1 MIFYYLPFERVTAEV
16 TRYYADH
23 LAELLDGGAHG
34 FNRVMIYKVF
44 SWIKLQWR
52 QRIFFLRN
60 LKL

>member
-16 TRYYADH
+16 ARYYADH
-23 LAELLDGGAHG
+23 LAELLDGEAHG
-34 FNRVMIYKVF
+34 FNRVMIYTVF

-60 LKL
+60 LNL